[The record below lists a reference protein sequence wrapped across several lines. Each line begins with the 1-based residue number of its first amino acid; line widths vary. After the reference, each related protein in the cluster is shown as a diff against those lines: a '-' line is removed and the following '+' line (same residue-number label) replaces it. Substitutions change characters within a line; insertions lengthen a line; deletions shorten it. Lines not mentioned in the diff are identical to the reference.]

1 MHHRS
6 LGKLVIRCRDS
17 LVDRTTES
25 IACCLSS
32 VDAMLMEALELI
44 IQGSV
49 GCWRTTLLDA
59 VSSISCESID
69 SDWRHC
75 GMHFPPIATWGLSYS
90 CLACMGSIVNS
101 IRVAY
106 KTNISGGGLQH
117 TSSCFTSLKED
128 GDYVSS
134 GIVALEDGGSHEH
147 RCILPSASS
156 SSVHPTSSQR
166 EELFRLLLMSSLFQ
180 CIHSDIH
187 YSLAMS
193 SINAKRSITVSD
205 FFMIHFCARRIA
217 ILLTCLIAHRFSAP
231 VRTYRWL
238 VSILHCRIAS
248 NRTQ

>member
-6 LGKLVIRCRDS
+6 LGNFVIRCRDS
-17 LVDRTTES
+17 IVDRTTES
-25 IACCLSS
+25 IAYCLSS

-49 GCWRTTLLDA
+49 DCWRTTLLDA
-59 VSSISCESID
+59 VSSISGESID

-75 GMHFPPIATWGLSYS
+75 GMHFPPITTKGLSYS
-90 CLACMGSIVNS
+90 CLACMGSSIVDS
-101 IRVAY
+101 IRMAY

-128 GDYVSS
+128 GDCVSS
-134 GIVALEDGGSHEH
+134 DIAALEDGVSHKH

-156 SSVHPTSSQR
+156 SVDPTSSQR

-180 CIHSDIH
+180 DIHSDIH
-187 YSLAMS
+187 YSLAMP
-193 SINAKRSITVSD
+193 SINERRSITVSD
-205 FFMIHFCARRIA
+205 FFMVHFCARRIA
-217 ILLTCLIAHRFSAP
+217 ILLTCLIAHRFSAQ